1 MNKVTKMM
9 SSLKPLKKAI
19 VITIFTLLF
28 SHVALYDLTTI
39 SYFAPM
45 EKASDFRFGD
55 FYTLVANKRADKKY
69 EKDIVIVPVDDCNRR
84 QIAEAISDIDFCAP
98 AAVGLDIFFAPLS
111 DTEDEL
117 LVEAISDCDH
127 LVLPVLAVGDSTGTH
142 ILHGS
147 CYDEEVTPKGGFA
160 AINIMG
166 VEGERTNIRD
176 FRKNFIAIED
186 SVAALAAALVAIARP
201 EAYKILNER
210 DNDTEAIGYAS
221 RSFEVVSPYEILAN
235 KDLIKDRIVLVGK
248 LKDRADQH
256 ITPIN
261 NYTPGL
267 MIHAYTT
274 ATILDKVYIRQ
285 LSHSE
290 NILLGAILCFLV
302 VWLNLHLM
310 ASVMGPL
317 LIRSLQ
323 IGLLYFM
330 ILTGTLVYIYYR
342 IDLNFSYSIL
352 TVSLGVAAC
361 EVYGAIFNRRG
372 LIDYI
377 LINRRIIQRKLKN
390 KIHEK
395 KIEKKRSVPIS
406 DSPRINDTK

>member
-1 MNKVTKMM
+1 MNKITKVM
-9 SSLKPLKKAI
+9 SSLNPLKKAI
-19 VITIFTLLF
+19 VITVITLLF
-28 SHVALYDLTTI
+28 SHFALYDLTSV

-45 EKASDFRFGD
+45 EKAADYRFGD

-69 EKDIVIVPVDDCNRR
+69 EKDIVIIPVDDCNR
-84 QIAEAISDIDFCAP
+84 QQMAEAISDIDYCAP
-98 AAVGLDIFFAPLS
+98 AAVGLDIFFGPLNNS
-111 DTEDEL
+111 DGDPLEESL
-117 LVEAISDCDH
+117 SECDN
-127 LVLPVLAVGDSTGTH
+127 LVLPVMAVENSPGIR
-142 ILHGS
+142 ILHKS
-147 CYDEEVTPKGGFA
+147 CYDERMTPKGGFA

-176 FRKNFIAIED
+176 FRKSFISIGD
-186 SVAALAAALVAIARP
+186 SVAALSAALVAIARP

-221 RSFEVVSPYEILAN
+221 RSFEVISPFEILDN

-248 LKDRADQH
+248 LQDRADQH

-274 ATILDKVYIRQ
+274 ATILDRSYIRQ
-285 LSHSE
+285 LSHTE
-290 NILLGAILCFLV
+290 NILLGAMLCFLV

-317 LIRSLQ
+317 LVRSLQ

-330 ILTGTLVYIYYR
+330 ILTGTLVYIYYK

-361 EVYGAIFNRRG
+361 EVYGAIFDRRG

-377 LINRRIIQRKLKN
+377 SINRRIIQRKFKN

-395 KIEKKRSVPIS
+395 KIRKKRSVPIS
-406 DSPRINDTK
+406 DSPRVSDPK